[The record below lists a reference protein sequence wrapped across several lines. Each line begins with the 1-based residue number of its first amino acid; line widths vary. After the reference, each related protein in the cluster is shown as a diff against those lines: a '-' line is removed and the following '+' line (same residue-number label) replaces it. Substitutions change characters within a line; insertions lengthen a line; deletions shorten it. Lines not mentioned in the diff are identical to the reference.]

1 MIRRQHL
8 LKEQDSSRWAETVAR
23 YIVAAA
29 SDEYVDA
36 SGPTKIYDDIE
47 PEDCAEDVGIH
58 FVATVQAPYK
68 RSNKPTDGNYNI
80 RPEEY
85 IYRVQE
91 ASVWAGEDCEE
102 EFDITDDVQRVLDIM
117 GGKSQRGHNMRSL
130 NRKSDLAENSL
141 VNIALKCK

>member
-47 PEDCAEDVGIH
+47 PED
-58 FVATVQAPYK
+58 
-68 RSNKPTDGNYNI
+68 
-80 RPEEY
+80 
-85 IYRVQE
+85 
-91 ASVWAGEDCEE
+91 
-102 EFDITDDVQRVLDIM
+102 
-117 GGKSQRGHNMRSL
+117 
-130 NRKSDLAENSL
+130 
-141 VNIALKCK
+141 